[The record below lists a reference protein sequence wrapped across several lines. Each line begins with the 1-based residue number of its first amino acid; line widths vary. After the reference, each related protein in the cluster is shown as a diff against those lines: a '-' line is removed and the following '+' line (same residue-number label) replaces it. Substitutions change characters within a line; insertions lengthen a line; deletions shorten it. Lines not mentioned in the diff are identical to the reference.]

1 MSYRVLLERAA
12 QRDFRTLEATVARRV
27 RERLLSLEQNPR
39 PPGVSKLRGVT
50 PPQYRLRVG
59 EMLRARCGS
68 IASSIAPR
76 PTNGGCSSS
85 GGTSATL
92 RGGER
97 GGARTEGGVLPRL
110 QGIATELSSAHL
122 NAHVVNK
129 IF

>member
-59 EMLRARCGS
+59 DWRILYTIDDAAREVRVYRIKHRAK
-68 IASSIAPR
+68 AY
-76 PTNGGCSSS
+76 
-85 GGTSATL
+85 
-92 RGGER
+92 
-97 GGARTEGGVLPRL
+97 
-110 QGIATELSSAHL
+110 
-122 NAHVVNK
+122 
-129 IF
+129 